1 MLEHWKANEVLKG
14 GGHDGSMVSK
24 TLARQIGGVVLVD
37 RDYLVELAKGQAI
50 RVMLNGSYKIFVVLI
65 TH

>member
-1 MLEHWKANEVLKG
+1 MLEHWKANVVIKG

-37 RDYLVELAKGQAI
+37 GDYLVELTKG
-50 RVMLNGSYKIFVVLI
+50 
-65 TH
+65 